1 MRELLAGR
9 MKSPLEGLFMPERFR
24 RSLRFG
30 HWYWYA
36 RYCMGTGL
44 VLAAVLVTALV
55 ATHSVQARPQVPM
68 VSAAASCTELAQV
81 DRTATNGSSWG
92 QTVLP
97 GHGLPGGWFG
107 VDVCANGLNGVN
119 GGSSSVS
126 CDRVPNSWNRTGCA
140 PGEPT
145 SDGYGWTFQCP
156 ELVVRF
162 SAWAFGDSPADW
174 GRSGWGNAPD
184 LWLPA
189 NHPADLVRYPNG
201 STQAPVRGDI
211 VVWGSLDSQGRPWPA
226 GPNGAHGGH
235 TAVVAAVT
243 DGYVVTAEQNVKW
256 GTQDH
261 PTDRLALTQVGNQW
275 ILSGSQT
282 HVTQL
287 PTYRWPSTMGD
298 SRATYGWLHS
308 VRNTG
313 HFPSPSRA
321 VSVPAP
327 GTGTSVP
334 QQPSGGLPSLA
345 ASTVITS
352 NGELA
357 DLVWTTSDYF
367 APRTSGDVPHAAVRS
382 LGAPP
387 YR

>member
-1 MRELLAGR
+1 MSWPHESKRASSCAESFTGWEILGEACPLPFNTDLVYFAVQDAHDHIAKRDRCRQTLAWWA
-9 MKSPLEGLFMPERFR
+9 MVVSKNLFI
-24 RSLRFG
+24 S
-30 HWYWYA
+30 H
-36 RYCMGTGL
+36 
-44 VLAAVLVTALV
+44 
-55 ATHSVQARPQVPM
+55 
-68 VSAAASCTELAQV
+68 
-81 DRTATNGSSWG
+81 
-92 QTVLP
+92 
-97 GHGLPGGWFG
+97 
-107 VDVCANGLNGVN
+107 
-119 GGSSSVS
+119 
-126 CDRVPNSWNRTGCA
+126 
-140 PGEPT
+140 
-145 SDGYGWTFQCP
+145 
-156 ELVVRF
+156 
-162 SAWAFGDSPADW
+162 
-174 GRSGWGNAPD
+174 D